1 VVKLLQQCH
10 SSGFDLHFHT
20 IGDASLRQIL
30 DAMESC
36 RRTDQLPKLTLAH
49 RQLAADSDQAR
60 LARLK
65 PLITSTGI
73 WCIRYQAVEQAIGTQ
88 RYLKM
93 YRLGRLQ
100 RDHGLNVA
108 LGSDLPATYAGA
120 SRHRRCWRP
129 WARPSG
135 PAPRNHCRRL
145 RTP

>member
-1 VVKLLQQCH
+1 
-10 SSGFDLHFHT
+10 LHFHT

-36 RRTDQLPKLTLAH
+36 RHTDQLPKLTLAH

-65 PLITSTGI
+65 PLITCTGI

-108 LGSDLPATYAGA
+108 LGSDWPATYAGA

>member
-10 SSGFDLHFHT
+10 SSGCDLHFHT

-73 WCIRYQAVEQAIGTQ
+73 
-88 RYLKM
+88 
-93 YRLGRLQ
+93 
-100 RDHGLNVA
+100 
-108 LGSDLPATYAGA
+108 
-120 SRHRRCWRP
+120 
-129 WARPSG
+129 
-135 PAPRNHCRRL
+135 
-145 RTP
+145 